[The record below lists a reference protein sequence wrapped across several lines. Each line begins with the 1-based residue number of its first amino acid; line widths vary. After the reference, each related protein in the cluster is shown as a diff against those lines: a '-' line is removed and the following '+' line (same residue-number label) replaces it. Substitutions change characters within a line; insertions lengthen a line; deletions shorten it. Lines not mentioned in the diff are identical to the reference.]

1 MSRFYPLPYYL
12 IENNKVI
19 NELLYNLF
27 SQEISSRYTINK
39 FTSSCK
45 FTQLRYII
53 LCIYEKK
60 INKSII
66 EIFVNRVQKNKEYGI
81 MLNDISSI
89 VQQFMSQKTT
99 PLYNVIVS
107 NQIYPDFIS
116 TLVIPIEN
124 NNQLSNYLN
133 TNNLQPMPYLNICFC
148 IYNFFD
154 TMYYI
159 IHYFTLIIQKNNN
172 SFTYFINSAYG
183 SDNVCI
189 PQYTTEIS
197 LVELNVFFN
206 VFNNIG
212 NNQDSFYYLF
222 SKYFGKGGLS
232 QNYSQEQI
240 EENKKLQFSTISPS
254 AGLEQEISMFS
265 VNSKVGIIHHYQEY
279 ISSFSASLPLYG
291 GKKYKH
297 KRKTKHNK
305 AKSNK
310 SKKNKAKTNK
320 TNKSKCK

>member
-1 MSRFYPLPYYL
+1 MSSFYPLPYYL
-12 IENNKVI
+12 IENNKVV

-27 SQEISSRYTINK
+27 SQEISSRYAINK

-53 LCIYEKK
+53 LYIYEKRV
-60 INKSII
+60 NKSIL
-66 EIFVNRVQKNKEYGI
+66 EIFVNRVNKNKEYSV

-89 VQQFMSQKTT
+89 VQKFMSQKTT
-99 PLYNVIVS
+99 PLYNVIVT

-116 TLVIPIEN
+116 KWVIPIEN
-124 NNQLSNYLN
+124 NNQLSNYLTAN
-133 TNNLQPMPYLNICFC
+133 SLQPMPYLNICFC

-154 TMYYI
+154 SMYYI

-172 SFTYFINSAYG
+172 SFTYYINSAYG

-189 PQYTTEIS
+189 PQYTTDIS
-197 LVELNVFFN
+197 FDELNLFFN

-240 EENKKLQFSTISPS
+240 EENKKLQFSSIEPS
-254 AGLEQEISMFS
+254 VGLEQEISMFS
-265 VNSKVGIIHHYQEY
+265 VNSKVGIIHNYQEY
-279 ISSFSASLPLYG
+279 ISSFTNPLPFNG
-291 GKKYKH
+291 GKKPKH
-297 KRKTKHNK
+297 KKHNR
-305 AKSNK
+305 K
-310 SKKNKAKTNK
+310 SKKNKSKCKLKKNKSKTNK
-320 TNKSKCK
+320 TKCK